1 MWEKIIKNRYENVLI
16 LEDDV
21 DIDNNFENK
30 LNDYYEQIRKNKDW
44 ELMKGRAI
52 I

>member
-1 MWEKIIKNRYENVLI
+1 MKIIFFPLMLIAADEKN
-16 LEDDV
+16 
-21 DIDNNFENK
+21 
-30 LNDYYEQIRKNKDW
+30 EQIRKNKDW